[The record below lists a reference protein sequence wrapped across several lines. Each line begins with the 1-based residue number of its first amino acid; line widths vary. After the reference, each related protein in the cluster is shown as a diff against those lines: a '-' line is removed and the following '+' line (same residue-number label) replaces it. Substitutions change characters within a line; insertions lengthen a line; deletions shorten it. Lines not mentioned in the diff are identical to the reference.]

1 MVPTALSCEGQESWQ
16 HGNSLVNYMKWLEME
31 GLTGRIR
38 FDSLGRRTDFELE
51 IVELK
56 KSGLEKV
63 NINLDFLFLGGG
75 GTSSVF

>member
-1 MVPTALSCEGQESWQ
+1 VVPTALSCEGQESWQ

-63 NINLDFLFLGGG
+63 NINLGFYFFRGRGDI
-75 GTSSVF
+75 

>member
-1 MVPTALSCEGQESWQ
+1 MSCEGQESWQ

-38 FDSLGRRTDFELE
+38 FDSLGRRSDFELD

-63 NINLDFLFLGGG
+63 HNKLDFLFLGGG